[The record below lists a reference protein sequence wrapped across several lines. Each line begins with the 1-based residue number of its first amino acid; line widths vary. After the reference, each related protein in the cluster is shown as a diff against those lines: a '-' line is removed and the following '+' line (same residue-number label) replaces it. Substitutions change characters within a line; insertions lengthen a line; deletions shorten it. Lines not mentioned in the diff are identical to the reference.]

1 MINNKDKKDNKELLF
16 SLGKKDFIIQTFHCG
31 GHGGQNV
38 NKLETG
44 VRIIHKESEAIGES
58 REERTQGQNK
68 KIAFKKLTN
77 SIKFKLW
84 IKRRISEISEGI
96 TIEEK
101 VKEDMKS
108 ENLKI
113 ETKDEDG
120 NWKPIVFD
128 NVSFTLHR
136 KQRI

>member
-1 MINNKDKKDNKELLF
+1 MNNKELLF
-16 SLGKKDFIIQTFHCG
+16 SLNKKDFTIQTFHCG

-38 NKLETG
+38 NKVESG
-44 VRIIHKESEAIGES
+44 VRIIHKESGAIGES

-68 KIAFKKLTN
+68 KIAFKKLTD

-84 IKRRISEISEGI
+84 IKRRISEISKGI
-96 TIEEK
+96 TLEQK

-113 ETKDEDG
+113 ETKDEEG
-120 NWKPIVFD
+120 NWKI
-128 NVSFTLHR
+128 
-136 KQRI
+136 KEK